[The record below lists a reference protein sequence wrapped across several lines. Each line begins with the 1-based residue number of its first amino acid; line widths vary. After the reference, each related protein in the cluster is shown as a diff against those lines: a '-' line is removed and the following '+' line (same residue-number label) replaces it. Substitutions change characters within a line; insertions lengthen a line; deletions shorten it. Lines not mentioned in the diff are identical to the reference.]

1 MPSSL
6 IFAALAL
13 AWLVVLVPMIARR
26 RQEVVRTADSA
37 LEARVLR
44 RGKNASAAGRQE
56 AAGRQ
61 DASTG
66 GRQDGL
72 AASRRGA
79 SGRSQ
84 VVDDPEEDPDMADPD
99 AHSGRE
105 FDGERDDEFGDE
117 FDDYDDESGDDEDW
131 RALHGDD
138 VRAGRRYRPGRGG
151 FDPEAAA
158 RLARAKYAF
167 RQRIVL
173 LLLLA
178 AITTAVLA
186 GFLSAWIWWAH
197 AAVDL
202 TFIGYLSY
210 LRRQVRIEE
219 EVRRRRTAR
228 VAEAQRR
235 EHLLHGQVRSVGDVG
250 PVGEDGLPTRSGGMI
265 AQGASELSRRPS
277 LEGTYALEL
286 DDDDPAFDDLD
297 SPLPTTF
304 RRAVGE

>member
-37 LEARVLR
+37 LQARVLR
-44 RGKNASAAGRQE
+44 RGKNPSAAGRQE
-56 AAGRQ
+56 TV
-61 DASTG
+61 D
-66 GRQDGL
+66 RQDGL
-72 AASRRGA
+72 AADRRGA
-79 SGRSQ
+79 AGRSQ
-84 VVDDPEEDPDMADPD
+84 VVDDPEEDPDMARPD
-99 AHSGRE
+99 ANSGRE
-105 FDGERDDEFGDE
+105 FEGENGEDLDDEFEEYAEEHTDE
-117 FDDYDDESGDDEDW
+117 EW

-158 RLARAKYAF
+158 RLARAKYAL

-186 GFLSAWIWWAH
+186 GFLSPWIWWAH
-197 AAVDL
+197 AAVDV
-202 TFIGYLSY
+202 TFVGYLSY

-235 EHLLHGQVRSVGDVG
+235 EQLLHGQVRSVGDVG
-250 PVGEDGLPTRSGGMI
+250 AVGEDGLPTRASGMI

-297 SPLPTTF
+297 SPLPMTF
-304 RRAVGE
+304 RRAAGE